1 MPASYVSSDQRLTA
15 ATLKAL
21 PLQPAEPAWQTA
33 AEASSSMVFCP
44 KTPITPDAS
53 TYSPPRAYQCYCG
66 KRVETGK
73 GIYCSIDCA
82 RGDAFSS
89 LTHIRGESMY
99 SSVADTD
106 TDPSRAPSVASIASN
121 SDDWDASHYRRMN
134 RADQRRGERRARRRA
149 EDSASPISTD
159 SNRAPSAASVLSP
172 SRVPEL
178 VSSHSRNTSN
188 ASSIFSL
195 STASSLSRNPST
207 SSSRYGG
214 NTASVAIDDA
224 ILEDECEELHANAF
238 HEPASARSTLKA
250 NGGRPRMVPRSSA
263 MTIGRDMH
271 DVLDEILLMEQSFH
285 VEEIEE
291 KRPSTPINEPFVPV
305 NSRPARTPSPV
316 LRGRGSVIPPG
327 APNAPDRRSSV
338 VQGRPPSVYAH
349 QSSLSESHTAL
360 YLATASPVSAPKSGR
375 HRRSASPN
383 LSQRRSI
390 SFTPQNAGPALPRP
404 LRNRFDSPGVT
415 PVRLKHLTPNAHHP
429 AMNNWRFP
437 THSSDDDTPT
447 RQGFSSGVTV
457 VPDLP
462 LTTERRMLWEHGADV
477 APADL
482 APALFPATSSPGSPA
497 FAPRSRRAVYI
508 PDDFSPSPAP
518 SERGGTF
525 SPPDSA
531 LRLGALLGSGNDSDD
546 DESGLMDVDDSER
559 RSIGASTIR
568 EYGLAAPV
576 PPFTQRGW

>member
-1 MPASYVSSDQRLTA
+1 MIVIARPEAFADR
-15 ATLKAL
+15 TL
-21 PLQPAEPAWQTA
+21 
-33 AEASSSMVFCP
+33 
-44 KTPITPDAS
+44 
-53 TYSPPRAYQCYCG
+53 
-66 KRVETGK
+66 
-73 GIYCSIDCA
+73 DCA

-89 LTHIRGESMY
+89 LTHTRGESMY

-106 TDPSRAPSVASIASN
+106 TDPSRAPSAASIASN
-121 SDDWDASHYRRMN
+121 GDDWDASHYRRMN

-159 SNRAPSAASVLSP
+159 SNRAPSVASVLSP

-238 HEPASARSTLKA
+238 EAPSARSTLRA
-250 NGGRPRMVPRSSA
+250 GGRPRMVPRSSA

-271 DVLDEILLMEQSFH
+271 DVLDEILSMEQSFQLD
-285 VEEIEE
+285 EIEE
-291 KRPSTPINEPFVPV
+291 KRPSTPVNEPFIPV

-327 APNAPDRRSSV
+327 APNAPDRRSSL

-360 YLATASPVSAPKSGR
+360 YLATASPMPAPKSGR

-429 AMNNWRFP
+429 AMDGWRFP
-437 THSSDDDTPT
+437 THAMDDDTPT

-462 LTTERRMLWEHGADV
+462 LTTERRMLWEHGAD
-477 APADL
+477 L
-482 APALFPATSSPGSPA
+482 APTVGPSSSAPGSPA

-518 SERGGTF
+518 SERGGAF

-531 LRLGALLGSGNDSDD
+531 LRLGALLGSGDDSD